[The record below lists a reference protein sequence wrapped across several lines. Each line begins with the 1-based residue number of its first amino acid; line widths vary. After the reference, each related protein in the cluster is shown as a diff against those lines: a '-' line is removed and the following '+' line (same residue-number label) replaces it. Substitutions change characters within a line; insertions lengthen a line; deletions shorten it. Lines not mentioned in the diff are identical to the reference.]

1 MDMFSLL
8 LVVGIVL
15 LALSGFFNFISWS
28 FNAPAIIVLALV
40 WLIATY
46 NRFVT
51 LRTHVREAWAD
62 IEVQLKR
69 RYDLIPNL
77 VAVVEGAT
85 DYEGEVLRDLTEAR
99 ASVGKAQTPAQLQAA
114 GEQMDSALSRL
125 LVVVENYPNLKA
137 TEAFLSLQDQLEGTE
152 NRIKT
157 ERDLFNKA
165 IKDYNVNVRSFPNNF
180 MAGMFGFSVKEGFV
194 AAEGADVVPIVDFDD

>member
-1 MDMFSLL
+1 LKNKKGLL
-8 LVVGIVL
+8 GLMIGGILIVIILLMAVL
-15 LALSGFFNFISWS
+15 FVALSYNS
-28 FNAPAIIVLALV
+28 LV
-40 WLIATY
+40 KSDETV
-46 NRFVT
+46 N
-51 LRTHVREAWAD
+51 EKWANV
-62 IEVQLKR
+62 ETAYQR
-69 RYDLIPNL
+69 RADLIPNL